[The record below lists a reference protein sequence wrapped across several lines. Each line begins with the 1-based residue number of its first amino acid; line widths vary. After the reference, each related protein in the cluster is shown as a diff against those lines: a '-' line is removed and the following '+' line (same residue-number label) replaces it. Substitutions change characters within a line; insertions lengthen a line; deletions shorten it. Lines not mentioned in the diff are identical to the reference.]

1 MLKQISLIIF
11 TIYFG
16 SLSSA
21 QTYDDCQGVFIQT
34 GERLEY
40 FSSASPL
47 NEALLLNFNDESFH
61 TPMLS
66 DESLAV
72 EKRAS
77 VKKLTID
84 PPSLDFGSNPVGIAK
99 RVKVTLHNPLQN
111 AVVRMDAISGS
122 TAHFHCSFFDE
133 KFLKAGSSTAFEVV
147 FLPRKEGL
155 IKTTLHIH
163 SSAETIIYN
172 VTGEGVP
179 SPFRLMPFLGVKV
192 SLNSSVSSWLELYNP
207 FPTALH
213 VQEMYTSDS
222 SVHLDLP
229 HSVFNPSR
237 RLWNV
242 LPFRTK
248 HIATAKVIGN
258 RVRNASAFI
267 RLKTDNPTVQH
278 PIIIPVEI
286 EVTSQPG
293 LYAGKS
299 VVNFGLLSNEH
310 RSPWNT
316 ITVYNTFNKPVKV
329 TNVAVDDP
337 CLFVRFKHT
346 IVASNHHKDT
356 LIAKIA
362 YDPKVAILDQRRYR
376 SGSVKFF
383 DDNKVLLLSVPYRV
397 EVLKGQLIFN
407 SDQLAFFTGF
417 NNSHERVVNLT
428 STFPETI
435 AIYQLSLHYQL
446 QKYLTVYN
454 LTKPILLK
462 PNSTMPVLT
471 LKFLPQYNQ
480 KRTKAST
487 LLSNVYL
494 YTNLTKFAIP
504 VRLFS
509 GLLELTVLSSNGD
522 VGELN
527 FGQLNVGEKRSMFI
541 RLANLNPLPVK
552 LLRVTQDDVHN
563 VALELLAV
571 DTVRPKST
579 VEPFLPNH
587 ILDRWT
593 ENEELV
599 LPAESFAFYKCTISA
614 PARLL
619 SMKSHL
625 TFETEFQKLNV
636 DIKYTVEKESKVS
649 VPGTIILDNCFPGKI
664 SGRSIKVFSKLH
676 HEVSNVRVYL
686 DEKDAGFSLTPFSQ
700 GAVKIKPFQFTR
712 LARLLFTP
720 SNLCVEDECYVGFP
734 LDTVD
739 GLLWV
744 KGLKLPA
751 NLAELD
757 FVLFSKHWSLWTD
770 MVEEKM
776 TRMNTTVHLEAPS
789 LKRISFPAQANLIWP
804 RLIKQDIVY
813 FPLTAVGNFSVVN
826 LLLRNPSNHPIAV
839 QIIPLAIYPN
849 PSHLLNSLNG
859 FVEIDDVLMFSLR
872 DSELYNPTESS
883 PVPEYRKQLEKIVGI
898 SIPRFTLS
906 FLLKPG
912 AKLSAQLGFL
922 PSDYQLRSSLLAI
935 RNNLTGMEM
944 VTMYGRG
951 AKLELKIGNVLPQSN
966 NLLMFEI
973 QDRHLFDCE
982 TMQRLNR
989 RFSSTFSV
997 SRSLVAR
1004 NSGELPL
1011 HVTNISIN
1019 GHQCQNRGFR
1029 IVNCAPFTLEPNET
1043 RPFEIVFRPDFTM
1056 YWYDAQL
1063 QLTIQGYHY
1072 PLLYKLGAS
1081 VPKEW
1086 IVRCYSALPRP
1097 SWEQLLYY
1105 CSVIAL
1111 GFLMI
1116 CVVASAYLEGD
1127 RSITCAF
1134 RRRQLAEN
1142 RKLFDL
1148 NAPMLCDSQQ
1158 HPNDST
1164 GGGNFVPQFGTNH
1177 QATLLVQLKQG
1188 VVVWLGKSFGWTKWF
1203 RASAKVEQQQLCPTP
1218 ATGEATV
1225 PQPKSV
1231 RKMVKNVDSGK
1242 CSTELHLKNG
1252 RFTTTRTTK
1261 PKQKKYLESASSGKN
1276 VDRTSTNHHAV
1287 RINPV
1292 ENEQVEVEKSITK
1305 KSKKQ
1310 QHAVDR
1316 KQSSNSKFEEA
1327 TTVAVE
1333 EKAGEQQQQQQQ
1345 QQQHWNDNLHRETEE
1360 DWSHVTES
1368 SVSSDVV
1375 VVVAPQPCCPLELER
1390 LSSKEE
1396 SSNFG
1401 SSPDQLEESNS
1412 VPEWDIDDDDAGGD
1426 EDDDIGGLSKTIDFD
1441 AEFEKLAEQTKA
1453 FSLIDKEAPVD
1464 SGDRWQSKMRQR
1476 RRQSHR
1482 QRCRASGSG
1491 PRRLSC
1497 SDSGSSSRAT
1507 SRSDSPP
1514 APAPLTDQLV
1524 SSGRSSATQST
1535 TTAVSRPTVERN
1547 VRHGRKINENLKTV
1561 VELPF
1566 HYNREET
1573 SITKAAPAPM
1583 VTATTTIT
1591 PPPTAATGVH
1601 FQSTNVHHFGT
1612 RTFGTF
1618 PPPSS
1623 AQPFYM
1629 QAGGNPLEISAVKKS
1644 EDWAGF
1650 ELAPVIENL
1659 WDEDYEPWKQGN
1671 SSNLWNNDITS
1682 TSVNYPQQQQQQ
1694 NSSATVSGVHKH
1706 PLGLIQSPQRT
1717 TWPAASDPL
1726 SSRPLL
1732 DRATAALVL
1741 RYGQTTW
1748 AWLRHQIHN
1757 NSLFQESSNSGDVSR
1772 NTIFPE
1778 HENSS
1783 DVWANVFVTEYRI
1796 FLQSELCLLNHA
1808 VQYVHTAVRFCAL
1821 VVGQIQQERRVLEE
1835 HVVFFQHA
1843 TFCERPPICGF
1854 D

>member
-47 NEALLLNFNDESFH
+47 NEALLLNFNDENFH

-66 DESLAV
+66 DGSLAV

-213 VQEMYTSDS
+213 VEEMYTSDS

-229 HSVFNPSR
+229 HSVFHPNR

-329 TNVAVDDP
+329 ANVAVDDP

-346 IVASNHHKDT
+346 IVANNHHKDT

-362 YDPKVAILDQRRYR
+362 YDPRVALLDQRRYR

-407 SDQLAFFTGF
+407 SDQLAFFTGS
-417 NNSHERVVNLT
+417 NNSHERIVNLT

-462 PNSTMPVLT
+462 PNSSMPVLT
-471 LKFLPQYNQ
+471 LKFLPQYNE
-480 KRTKAST
+480 KRTKAGT

-563 VALELLAV
+563 IALELLAV
-571 DTVRPKST
+571 DTMRSRST

-587 ILDRWT
+587 NFDQWT

-686 DEKDAGFSLTPFSQ
+686 DKKDAGFSLTPFSQ

-770 MVEEKM
+770 MVDEKM

-804 RLIKQDIVY
+804 RLIKQDIIY
-813 FPLTAVGNFSVVN
+813 FPLTAVGNSSVVN

-883 PVPEYRKQLEKIVGI
+883 PVPEYRKQLEKIAGI

-1011 HVTNISIN
+1011 HVTNISVN
-1019 GHQCQNRGFR
+1019 GFSCQNRGFR

-1043 RPFEIVFRPDFTM
+1043 RPFEIVYAVCHFRPDFTM

-1063 QLTIQGYHY
+1063 QLTIRGYHY

-1127 RSITCAF
+1127 RSVTCAF
-1134 RRRQLAEN
+1134 RRRLQMVDN

-1148 NAPMLCDSQQ
+1148 NAPMLCDSKQHTAKEQPQQ
-1158 HPNDST
+1158 QRNDPM
-1164 GGGNFVPQFGTNH
+1164 GGGTFAQMRTH
-1177 QATLLVQLKQG
+1177 LLAQLKQA
-1188 VVVWLGKSFGWTKWF
+1188 VVGLWKPFGWTKWF
-1203 RASAKVEQQQLCPTP
+1203 RALTKAEQQQLCSTP
-1218 ATGEATV
+1218 AAGEAV
-1225 PQPKSV
+1225 PQPKSTADHHQLKLV
-1231 RKMVKNVDSGK
+1231 RKLVKHDNGK
-1242 CSTELHLKNG
+1242 CSTELHLKNS
-1252 RFTTTRTTK
+1252 RFTTRTTK
-1261 PKQKKYLESASSGKN
+1261 PKQRKYVEPASAVKN
-1276 VDRTSTNHHAV
+1276 VDRTNTNQT
-1287 RINPV
+1287 INSV
-1292 ENEQVEVEKSITK
+1292 EMEKFIGTK

-1310 QHAVDR
+1310 HADG
-1316 KQSSNSKFEEA
+1316 KQSSNGKFEEA
-1327 TTVAVE
+1327 ATAVAAVLE
-1333 EKAGEQQQQQQQ
+1333 EKGREQQQ
-1345 QQQHWNDNLHRETEE
+1345 QQQHWNANLHGEANVEENWNRMTERA
-1360 DWSHVTES
+1360 
-1368 SVSSDVV
+1368 VSSEVV

-1396 SSNFG
+1396 SSNFD
-1401 SSPDQLEESNS
+1401 SSLDQLEENNS
-1412 VPEWDIDDDDAGGD
+1412 APEWDNDDDDG
-1426 EDDDIGGLSKTIDFD
+1426 DDDVDVGELSNTIDYD

-1453 FSLIDKEAPVD
+1453 FSLIEKAPVD
-1464 SGDRWQSKMRQR
+1464 SGNRWQSKMRQR
-1476 RRQSHR
+1476 RRQGHR
-1482 QRCRASGSG
+1482 QRCPANGGG
-1491 PRRLSC
+1491 PHRFSY

-1507 SRSDSPP
+1507 SRSDSPLPPPP
-1514 APAPLTDQLV
+1514 ALEELL
-1524 SSGRSSATQST
+1524 SSGRSSST
-1535 TTAVSRPTVERN
+1535 PSTTAVSRPSTLERN
-1547 VRHGRKINENLKTV
+1547 VRHAKKINENLKTV
-1561 VELPF
+1561 VEFPF
-1566 HYNREET
+1566 HYNHQET
-1573 SITKAAPAPM
+1573 SITEAVAPM
-1583 VTATTTIT
+1583 LTATTTT
-1591 PPPTAATGVH
+1591 TTTTAATGMQL
-1601 FQSTNVHHFGT
+1601 QSTNVHHFGT
-1612 RTFGTF
+1612 RTFGAF
-1618 PPPSS
+1618 PPAHGPSS
-1623 AQPFYM
+1623 SVQPFYK
-1629 QAGGNPLEISAVKKS
+1629 QTSGKPFEISAVKKS
-1644 EDWAGF
+1644 EDWPGF

-1659 WDEDYEPWKQGN
+1659 WDEDYEPWKKGN

-1694 NSSATVSGVHKH
+1694 QNSDMRNFTWSLDVNSCPGNSIWCSQAPAWPYPVSTTNNMASCFRSTFQPTITRPNHSRFGSSLWSDN
-1706 PLGLIQSPQRT
+1706 LG
-1717 TWPAASDPL
+1717 
-1726 SSRPLL
+1726 
-1732 DRATAALVL
+1732 TAPPSN
-1741 RYGQTTW
+1741 R
-1748 AWLRHQIHN
+1748 
-1757 NSLFQESSNSGDVSR
+1757 ESSNSDASR

-1783 DVWANVFVTEYRI
+1783 DVWAKFYFNRMTKD
-1796 FLQSELCLLNHA
+1796 NK
-1808 VQYVHTAVRFCAL
+1808 
-1821 VVGQIQQERRVLEE
+1821 
-1835 HVVFFQHA
+1835 
-1843 TFCERPPICGF
+1843 
-1854 D
+1854 

>member
-47 NEALLLNFNDESFH
+47 N
-61 TPMLS
+61 
-66 DESLAV
+66 

-133 KFLKAGSSTAFEVV
+133 K
-147 FLPRKEGL
+147 
-155 IKTTLHIH
+155 
-163 SSAETIIYN
+163 

-213 VQEMYTSDS
+213 VEEMYTSDS

-229 HSVFNPSR
+229 HSVFHPNR

-329 TNVAVDDP
+329 ANVAVDDP

-346 IVASNHHKDT
+346 IVANNHHKDT

-362 YDPKVAILDQRRYR
+362 YDPRVALLDQRRYR

-397 EVLKGQLIFN
+397 ELIFN
-407 SDQLAFFTGF
+407 SDQLAFFTGS
-417 NNSHERVVNLT
+417 NNSHERIVNLT

-462 PNSTMPVLT
+462 PNSSMPVLT
-471 LKFLPQYNQ
+471 LKFLPQYNE
-480 KRTKAST
+480 KRTKAGT

-563 VALELLAV
+563 IALELLAV
-571 DTVRPKST
+571 DTMRSRST

-587 ILDRWT
+587 NFDQWT

-686 DEKDAGFSLTPFSQ
+686 DKKDAGFSLTPFSQ

-770 MVEEKM
+770 M
-776 TRMNTTVHLEAPS
+776 
-789 LKRISFPAQANLIWP
+789 RISFPAQANLIWP
-804 RLIKQDIVY
+804 RLIKQDIIY
-813 FPLTAVGNFSVVN
+813 FPLTAVGNSSVVN

-883 PVPEYRKQLEKIVGI
+883 PVPEYRKQLEKIAGI

-1011 HVTNISIN
+1011 HVTNISVN
-1019 GHQCQNRGFR
+1019 GFSCQNRGFR
-1029 IVNCAPFTLEPNET
+1029 IL
-1043 RPFEIVFRPDFTM
+1043 
-1056 YWYDAQL
+1056 
-1063 QLTIQGYHY
+1063 
-1072 PLLYKLGAS
+1072 
-1081 VPKEW
+1081 
-1086 IVRCYSALPRP
+1086 
-1097 SWEQLLYY
+1097 
-1105 CSVIAL
+1105 
-1111 GFLMI
+1111 
-1116 CVVASAYLEGD
+1116 
-1127 RSITCAF
+1127 
-1134 RRRQLAEN
+1134 
-1142 RKLFDL
+1142 
-1148 NAPMLCDSQQ
+1148 
-1158 HPNDST
+1158 ST
-1164 GGGNFVPQFGTNH
+1164 
-1177 QATLLVQLKQG
+1177 
-1188 VVVWLGKSFGWTKWF
+1188 
-1203 RASAKVEQQQLCPTP
+1203 
-1218 ATGEATV
+1218 
-1225 PQPKSV
+1225 
-1231 RKMVKNVDSGK
+1231 
-1242 CSTELHLKNG
+1242 
-1252 RFTTTRTTK
+1252 
-1261 PKQKKYLESASSGKN
+1261 
-1276 VDRTSTNHHAV
+1276 
-1287 RINPV
+1287 
-1292 ENEQVEVEKSITK
+1292 
-1305 KSKKQ
+1305 
-1310 QHAVDR
+1310 
-1316 KQSSNSKFEEA
+1316 
-1327 TTVAVE
+1327 
-1333 EKAGEQQQQQQQ
+1333 
-1345 QQQHWNDNLHRETEE
+1345 
-1360 DWSHVTES
+1360 
-1368 SVSSDVV
+1368 
-1375 VVVAPQPCCPLELER
+1375 
-1390 LSSKEE
+1390 
-1396 SSNFG
+1396 
-1401 SSPDQLEESNS
+1401 
-1412 VPEWDIDDDDAGGD
+1412 
-1426 EDDDIGGLSKTIDFD
+1426 
-1441 AEFEKLAEQTKA
+1441 
-1453 FSLIDKEAPVD
+1453 
-1464 SGDRWQSKMRQR
+1464 
-1476 RRQSHR
+1476 
-1482 QRCRASGSG
+1482 
-1491 PRRLSC
+1491 
-1497 SDSGSSSRAT
+1497 
-1507 SRSDSPP
+1507 
-1514 APAPLTDQLV
+1514 
-1524 SSGRSSATQST
+1524 
-1535 TTAVSRPTVERN
+1535 
-1547 VRHGRKINENLKTV
+1547 
-1561 VELPF
+1561 
-1566 HYNREET
+1566 
-1573 SITKAAPAPM
+1573 
-1583 VTATTTIT
+1583 
-1591 PPPTAATGVH
+1591 
-1601 FQSTNVHHFGT
+1601 
-1612 RTFGTF
+1612 
-1618 PPPSS
+1618 
-1623 AQPFYM
+1623 
-1629 QAGGNPLEISAVKKS
+1629 
-1644 EDWAGF
+1644 
-1650 ELAPVIENL
+1650 
-1659 WDEDYEPWKQGN
+1659 
-1671 SSNLWNNDITS
+1671 
-1682 TSVNYPQQQQQQ
+1682 
-1694 NSSATVSGVHKH
+1694 
-1706 PLGLIQSPQRT
+1706 
-1717 TWPAASDPL
+1717 
-1726 SSRPLL
+1726 
-1732 DRATAALVL
+1732 
-1741 RYGQTTW
+1741 
-1748 AWLRHQIHN
+1748 
-1757 NSLFQESSNSGDVSR
+1757 
-1772 NTIFPE
+1772 
-1778 HENSS
+1778 
-1783 DVWANVFVTEYRI
+1783 
-1796 FLQSELCLLNHA
+1796 
-1808 VQYVHTAVRFCAL
+1808 
-1821 VVGQIQQERRVLEE
+1821 
-1835 HVVFFQHA
+1835 
-1843 TFCERPPICGF
+1843 
-1854 D
+1854 

>member
-11 TIYFG
+11 AIYFG

-47 NEALLLNFNDESFH
+47 NEVGYMDRHYCLISTMKGNDFH

-66 DESLAV
+66 DDSLAV

-133 KFLKAGSSTAFEVV
+133 K
-147 FLPRKEGL
+147 
-155 IKTTLHIH
+155 
-163 SSAETIIYN
+163 

-362 YDPKVAILDQRRYR
+362 YDPKVALLDQRRYR

-480 KRTKAST
+480 KRTEAST

-883 PVPEYRKQLEKIVGI
+883 PVPEYRKQLEKIAGI

-1043 RPFEIVFRPDFTM
+1043 RPFRPDFTM

-1134 RRRQLAEN
+1134 RRRQLADT

-1148 NAPMLCDSQQ
+1148 NAPMLCDSKQ

-1164 GGGNFVPQFGTNH
+1164 GGGNFVPQSGTNH

-1188 VVVWLGKSFGWTKWF
+1188 VVVWLGKPFGWTKWF
-1203 RASAKVEQQQLCPTP
+1203 RALAKVEQQQLCPTP

-1231 RKMVKNVDSGK
+1231 RKTVKNVDNGK
-1242 CSTELHLKNG
+1242 CSTELHLKNS

-1276 VDRTSTNHHAV
+1276 VDRTSTNHHT
-1287 RINPV
+1287 INSV

-1316 KQSSNSKFEEA
+1316 KQSSNGKFEEA
-1327 TTVAVE
+1327 TTVVVE

-1396 SSNFG
+1396 SSNFD

-1412 VPEWDIDDDDAGGD
+1412 VPEWDNDDDDAGGD
-1426 EDDDIGGLSKTIDFD
+1426 EDDNIGGLSNTIDFD

-1464 SGDRWQSKMRQR
+1464 SGNRWQSKMRQR

-1482 QRCRASGSG
+1482 QRCRASGGG

-1514 APAPLTDQLV
+1514 APLPLTDQLV

-1535 TTAVSRPTVERN
+1535 TTAISRPSVERN
-1547 VRHGRKINENLKTV
+1547 VRHARKINENLKTV

-1573 SITKAAPAPM
+1573 SITKAAAAAPM
-1583 VTATTTIT
+1583 VTATTTT
-1591 PPPTAATGVH
+1591 PPTAATGVQ

-1618 PPPSS
+1618 PPSHGPSS

-1629 QAGGNPLEISAVKKS
+1629 QAGGKPLEISAVKKS

-1659 WDEDYEPWKQGN
+1659 WDEDYEPWKKGN

-1732 DRATAALVL
+1732 DRTTAALVL

-1748 AWLRHQIHN
+1748 AWLRHQIDN
-1757 NSLFQESSNSGDVSR
+1757 SSLFQFTASAVGMNAAAAAAAAIESSNSGDVSR

-1783 DVWANVFVTEYRI
+1783 DVWANVFVTECRI

-1821 VVGQIQQERRVLEE
+1821 VVGQIQQERCILEK
-1835 HVVFFQHA
+1835 HVVFFEHA
-1843 TFCERPPICGF
+1843 PFCERPPICGF

>member
-66 DESLAV
+66 DGSLAV

-213 VQEMYTSDS
+213 VEEMYTSDS

-329 TNVAVDDP
+329 ANVAVDDP

-346 IVASNHHKDT
+346 IVANNHHKDT

-362 YDPKVAILDQRRYR
+362 YDPRVALLDQRRYR
-376 SGSVKFF
+376 SGNVKFF
-383 DDNKVLLLSVPYRV
+383 DDNKVPLLSVPYRV

-417 NNSHERVVNLT
+417 NKSHERIVNLT
-428 STFPETI
+428 STFSETI

-462 PNSTMPVLT
+462 PNSSMPVLT
-471 LKFLPQYNQ
+471 LKFLPQYNE
-480 KRTKAST
+480 KRTKAGT
-487 LLSNVYL
+487 LLSSVYL

-563 VALELLAV
+563 IALELLAV
-571 DTVRPKST
+571 DTMRPRST
-579 VEPFLPNH
+579 AEPFLPNH
-587 ILDRWT
+587 IFDRWT

-686 DEKDAGFSLTPFSQ
+686 DKKDAGFSLTPFSQ

-776 TRMNTTVHLEAPS
+776 TRMNTTVYLEAPS

-849 PSHLLNSLNG
+849 PSQLINLFQHSLLNSLNG

-883 PVPEYRKQLEKIVGI
+883 PVPEYRKQLEKIAGI

-997 SRSLVAR
+997 SRSLIAR

-1011 HVTNISIN
+1011 HVTNISVN
-1019 GHQCQNRGFR
+1019 GFSCQNRGFR

-1063 QLTIQGYHY
+1063 QLTIRGYHY

-1127 RSITCAF
+1127 RSVTCAF
-1134 RRRQLAEN
+1134 RRRLQMADN
-1142 RKLFDL
+1142 RKIFDL
-1148 NAPMLCDSQQ
+1148 NAPMLCDSKQQ
-1158 HPNDST
+1158 PAKEQHNDPT
-1164 GGGNFVPQFGTNH
+1164 GGGTFAQMRAH
-1177 QATLLVQLKQG
+1177 LLSQLKQG
-1188 VVVWLGKSFGWTKWF
+1188 VVGLWKPFGWTKWF
-1203 RASAKVEQQQLCPTP
+1203 PTLAKAEQQQLCPTP
-1218 ATGEATV
+1218 AAGETI
-1225 PQPKSV
+1225 PHPKSAADHQLKLV
-1231 RKMVKNVDSGK
+1231 RKLVKHDNGK
-1242 CSTELHLKNG
+1242 CSTTELHLKNA
-1252 RFTTTRTTK
+1252 RFTTRTTK
-1261 PKQKKYLESASSGKN
+1261 SKQRKYLEPASSVRN
-1276 VDRTSTNHHAV
+1276 VDRSTSTNHT
-1287 RINPV
+1287 INSV
-1292 ENEQVEVEKSITK
+1292 ESEQVEVEKLISTK

-1310 QHAVDR
+1310 HADR
-1316 KQSSNSKFEEA
+1316 KQSSNGKFEE
-1327 TTVAVE
+1327 TPTVAVDE
-1333 EKAGEQQQQQQQ
+1333 RAGEQQQ
-1345 QQQHWNDNLHRETEE
+1345 HWNTNLHREANVGENWNRMTERR
-1360 DWSHVTES
+1360 
-1368 SVSSDVV
+1368 SVSNDVV

-1396 SSNFG
+1396 SSNFD
-1401 SSPDQLEESNS
+1401 SSLDQLEENNS
-1412 VPEWDIDDDDAGGD
+1412 APEWDNDDDDG
-1426 EDDDIGGLSKTIDFD
+1426 DDDNDVGELSNTIDFD

-1453 FSLIDKEAPVD
+1453 FSLIEKAPVD
-1464 SGDRWQSKMRQR
+1464 SGTGWQSKLRQR
-1476 RRQSHR
+1476 RRRQGHG
-1482 QRCRASGSG
+1482 QRCRASGGG

-1507 SRSDSPP
+1507 SRSDSPLP
-1514 APAPLTDQLV
+1514 PPQATDELL
-1524 SSGRSSATQST
+1524 SSGRSSSTPST
-1535 TTAVSRPTVERN
+1535 TAISRPSVERN
-1547 VRHGRKINENLKTV
+1547 VRHAKKINENLKTV

-1566 HYNREET
+1566 HYNHQKT
-1573 SITKAAPAPM
+1573 SIAEAAVPM
-1583 VTATTTIT
+1583 VTTTTT
-1591 PPPTAATGVH
+1591 TTTAATGV
-1601 FQSTNVHHFGT
+1601 QLQLQTNMHHFGT
-1612 RTFGTF
+1612 RTFGAF
-1618 PPPSS
+1618 PPAHGPSS
-1623 AQPFYM
+1623 VQPFYK
-1629 QAGGNPLEISAVKKS
+1629 QAGGKPFEISAVKKS
-1644 EDWAGF
+1644 EDWPGF

-1659 WDEDYEPWKQGN
+1659 WDEDYEPWKKGS
-1671 SSNLWNNDITS
+1671 SSNLWNNDIAS
-1682 TSVNYPQQQQQQ
+1682 TSINYPQQQQQQ
-1694 NSSATVSGVHKH
+1694 QQQNSDMRNFTWSLDVNSCPGNSIWCSQAPAWPYPVATTNNMANCFRSTFQPTITRPNHNRFGSSLWSDN
-1706 PLGLIQSPQRT
+1706 LGI
-1717 TWPAASDPL
+1717 AS
-1726 SSRPLL
+1726 SSNR
-1732 DRATAALVL
+1732 
-1741 RYGQTTW
+1741 
-1748 AWLRHQIHN
+1748 
-1757 NSLFQESSNSGDVSR
+1757 ESSNSDVSR

-1783 DVWANVFVTEYRI
+1783 DVWAKFYFNRMTKD
-1796 FLQSELCLLNHA
+1796 SK
-1808 VQYVHTAVRFCAL
+1808 
-1821 VVGQIQQERRVLEE
+1821 
-1835 HVVFFQHA
+1835 
-1843 TFCERPPICGF
+1843 
-1854 D
+1854 